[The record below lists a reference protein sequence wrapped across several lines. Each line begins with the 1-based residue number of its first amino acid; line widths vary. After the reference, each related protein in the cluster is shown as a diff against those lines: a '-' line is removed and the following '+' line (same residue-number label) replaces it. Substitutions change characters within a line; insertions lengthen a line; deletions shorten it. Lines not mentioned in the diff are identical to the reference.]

1 MLREQ
6 GPRGVAATARPLACA
21 ADYAAAAR
29 AALPPDVW
37 DYVDGGAGD
46 ELTLAANLA
55 AFRRRA
61 VRPRVLVDVAHRDTR
76 TRVLGTDLAAPLAVA
91 PMAYHRLVHPD
102 GESGTA
108 RAAAAEGLLT
118 VASTFAS
125 QTVEEI
131 AAAAP
136 GRVWFQLYCFRDRGL
151 TADLVGRAQA
161 AGCTALVLTG
171 DAPLMGRR
179 ERDIRRGFVLPGDIE
194 PANLRGLPGSGL
206 AGGGLAGGGLAAGG
220 LPGGRDLAAATRE
233 LLDPAL
239 TWDAVGWLAE
249 SSPLPLV
256 IKGVMTAEDAVLARE
271 AGAAAVIVSNHG
283 GRQLDGAP
291 ATLDALAEVCDGA
304 AGDIEVYL
312 DGGVRRGLDVL
323 KAVALGARLVLT
335 GRPVLW
341 GLAVA
346 GEHGARE
353 VLRLLKEELDLAMA
367 LSGRPS
373 LARLGLDTLAPAEGD
388 T

>member
-1 MLREQ
+1 M
-6 GPRGVAATARPLACA
+6 AATARPLACA

-37 DYVDGGAGD
+37 DYVNGGAGD

-76 TRVLGTDLAAPLAVA
+76 ARVLGTDLAAPLAVA
-91 PMAYHRLVHPD
+91 PMAYHLLVHPD

-125 QTVEEI
+125 QTIEEI

-151 TADLVGRAQA
+151 TAELVARAEA

-179 ERDIRRGFVLPGDIE
+179 ERDIRHGFVLPDDVE
-194 PANLRGLPGSGL
+194 PANLRGLPG
-206 AGGGLAGGGLAAGG
+206 
-220 LPGGRDLAAATRE
+220 GGRDLAAATRD
-233 LLDPAL
+233 LLDPGL
-239 TWDAVGWLAE
+239 TWDAVRRLAE
-249 SSPLPLV
+249 SSRLPLV
-256 IKGVMTAEDAVLARE
+256 IKGVMTAEDAVLARG

-304 AGDIEVYL
+304 AGDVEVYL
-312 DGGVRRGLDVL
+312 DGGVRRGVDVL

-353 VLRLLKEELDLAMA
+353 VLRLLKDELDLAMA